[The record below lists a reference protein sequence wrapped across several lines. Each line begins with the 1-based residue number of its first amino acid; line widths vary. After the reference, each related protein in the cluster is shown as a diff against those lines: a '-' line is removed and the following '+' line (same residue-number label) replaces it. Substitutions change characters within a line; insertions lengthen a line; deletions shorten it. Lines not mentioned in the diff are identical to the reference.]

1 MIELAT
7 HPLFYWIV
15 GLFAFAST
23 LLCLYSFGNALRLR
37 NVRLSWSAGRVLG
50 YPLFASLFLLT
61 MAVITWVSISRG
73 DDIVYSMVV
82 GYSWTGVAWFAS
94 SYLASKKYITDHG
107 IVKNINEPS
116 QTVAWHQIVDYV
128 HHAESEKGNY
138 TFFFR
143 ETDER
148 GKLIGPVFRLELSV
162 PKEKQ
167 EPFQSLL
174 SLKLLDRKHP
184 HREIRE
190 LQNTK

>member
-1 MIELAT
+1 MAEMVT

-15 GLFAFAST
+15 GLFALAST
-23 LLCLYSFGNALRLR
+23 LLCLYSIGNALRLR
-37 NVRLSWSAGRVLG
+37 NVRLSWNAGRVLG
-50 YPLFASLFLLT
+50 YPLFASLFLLS
-61 MAVITWVSISRG
+61 MAAITLISISQQETL
-73 DDIVYSMVV
+73 VYSLVI
-82 GYSWTGVAWFAS
+82 GYSWIGINWFVS

-128 HHAESEKGNY
+128 HHTESNRGGF

-143 ETDER
+143 ETNDR
-148 GKLIGPVFRLELSV
+148 GSLIGPVFRMELSV
-162 PKEKQ
+162 PKEKM
-167 EPFQSLL
+167 EPFQSIL
-174 SLKLLDRKHP
+174 SLKVHDKKYP